1 MTEENQEKLSA
12 SMNIYQRLN
21 EVRKLVSYIKK
32 DATVRGYKAVT
43 HDAVTRAVREGFVTH
58 GILVVPTLVSGR
70 MVETGSVTA
79 NGTPWWRYEAT
90 FNVQFVNCDTP
101 TETTCLT
108 IESHALDTD
117 DKAPGKA
124 LSYAV
129 KYAILK
135 IMSLET
141 GEDDEQRPED
151 IQEGRLLNM
160 GLALRNNLDSVV
172 VIKNG
177 IATGDLSS
185 ACEAWEELSTE
196 DKRAIWVAPTKG
208 GIFTTEEREIIRSPE
223 FLNANKVE
231 TGNE

>member
-1 MTEENQEKLSA
+1 MTEETNEKP
-12 SMNIYQRLN
+12 MNIYQRLN
-21 EVRKLVSYIKK
+21 EVRKMVSYVKK

-43 HDAVTRAVREGFVTH
+43 HDAVTRAVREGFVEH
-58 GILVVPTLVSGR
+58 GILVVPSLISGK
-70 MVETGSVTA
+70 MVETGSVTS
-79 NGTPWWRYEAT
+79 NGTPWWRYEGT
-90 FNVQFVNCDTP
+90 FNVLFVNCDTP
-101 TETTCLT
+101 EDTTNLT
-108 IESHALDTD
+108 IEAHALDTD

-124 LSYAV
+124 ISYAV

-151 IQEGRLLNM
+151 VQEGRLLNM
-160 GLALRNNLDSVV
+160 GLALRGNLDSVV
-172 VIKNG
+172 AIKTG

-196 DKRAIWVAPTKG
+196 DKRAIWIAPTKG

-223 FLNANKVE
+223 FQHANKV
-231 TGNE
+231 GNDE